1 MLSLNTISINL
12 KSLRITASQALASE
26 DASGQ
31 SSSTDVAETGIK
43 AKEISVSGLIPF
55 DNAEHLSQLF
65 ALAEATEDGARSIY
79 RINNHTASALGVKQ
93 VRFSS
98 KIEAAEQETT
108 RQWRVSFSLTEYRSV
123 PQKVE
128 ERQPEETANVQGDD
142 ETGVDDNF
150 SYANIQQNLENNF
163 SKLRNA

>member
-1 MLSLNTISINL
+1 MLTLNTTKINL

-31 SSSTDVAETGIK
+31 SSSTDVAETGMK
-43 AKEISVSGLIPF
+43 AKILSVSGLIAF
-55 DNAEHLSQLF
+55 AEYEFLSQLF
-65 ALAEATEDGARSIY
+65 NLAEATQDGARVIY
-79 RINNHTASALGVKQ
+79 RISNHTASALSIKQ

-108 RQWRVSFSLTEYRSV
+108 KQWRVNFSLTEYRSV

-128 ERQPEETANVQGDD
+128 ERQLDTVANVQGEDS
-142 ETGVDDNF
+142 TQVDPNF
-150 SYANIQQNLENNF
+150 SYANIQESLENNF
-163 SKLRNA
+163 KKLRTT

>member
-1 MLSLNTISINL
+1 MLTLNTKIINL
-12 KSLRITASQALASE
+12 KSLRITASQTLASE

-43 AKEISVSGLIPF
+43 AQMLSVSGLITF
-55 DNAEHLSQLF
+55 DNAQHLSELF
-65 ALAEATEDGARSIY
+65 ELAKATEDAARTIY
-79 RINNHTASALGVKQ
+79 RISNNTASALGIKQ

-108 RQWRVSFSLTEYRSV
+108 RQWRVSFSLAEYQSV

-128 ERQPEETANVQGDD
+128 ERQPETTANVQSVEGADA
-142 ETGVDDNF
+142 NF
-150 SYANIQQNLENNF
+150 SYSNIQENLENNF
-163 SKLRNA
+163 NVLRNA

>member
-1 MLSLNTISINL
+1 MLNLNTKQINL
-12 KSLRITASQALASE
+12 KSLRITVSQALASE

-31 SSSTDVAETGIK
+31 SSSTDVAETGTK
-43 AKEISVSGLIPF
+43 AKVLSVSGLISF
-55 DNAEHLSQLF
+55 DNNEHLSQLF
-65 ALAEATEDGARSIY
+65 ALAEATEEGARTIY
-79 RINNHTASALGVKQ
+79 RINNHTASALGLKQ

-108 RQWRVSFSLTEYRSV
+108 RQWRVSFLLTEYRSV

-128 ERQPEETANVQGDD
+128 ERQPEEVANVQGGDPD
-142 ETGVDDNF
+142 F

-163 SKLRNA
+163 NKLRTA

>member
-1 MLSLNTISINL
+1 MLNLNTKQINL
-12 KSLRITASQALASE
+12 KSLRITVSQALASE

-31 SSSTDVAETGIK
+31 SSSTDVAETGTK
-43 AKEISVSGLIPF
+43 AKVLSVSGLISF
-55 DNAEHLSQLF
+55 DNNEYLSQLF
-65 ALAEATEDGARSIY
+65 ALAEATEEGARTIY
-79 RINNHTASALGVKQ
+79 RINNHTASALGLKQ

-108 RQWRVSFSLTEYRSV
+108 RQWRVSFLLTEYRSV

-128 ERQPEETANVQGDD
+128 ERQPEEVANVQGGDPD
-142 ETGVDDNF
+142 F

-163 SKLRNA
+163 NKLRTA